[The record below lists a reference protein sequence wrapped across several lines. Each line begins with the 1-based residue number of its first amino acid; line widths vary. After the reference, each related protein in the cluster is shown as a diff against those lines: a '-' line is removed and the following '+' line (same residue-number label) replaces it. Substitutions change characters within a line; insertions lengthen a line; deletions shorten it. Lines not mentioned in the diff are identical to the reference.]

1 MCYVGLGEASFE
13 SLCRMEVELTNVG
26 TREVVSY
33 ICLEQ
38 TELTILRHCVV
49 GINAQCAVL
58 ENMTEM
64 R

>member
-1 MCYVGLGEASFE
+1 
-13 SLCRMEVELTNVG
+13 MEVELTNVG